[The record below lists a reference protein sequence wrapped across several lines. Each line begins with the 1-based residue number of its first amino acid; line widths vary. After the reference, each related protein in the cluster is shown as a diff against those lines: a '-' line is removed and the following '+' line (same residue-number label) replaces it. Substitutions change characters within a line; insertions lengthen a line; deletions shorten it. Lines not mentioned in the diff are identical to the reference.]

1 MKALETSDR
10 IAQKLLGS
18 KLVRVL
24 EGKEISLVINV
35 EFTK

>member
-1 MKALETSDR
+1 MKALETSDQ

-18 KLVRVL
+18 KLVRVVD
-24 EGKEISLVINV
+24 GKEISLVVNV